1 MRPETPGRTAFDF
14 RDRALIRQKF
24 NRLDLREADF
34 TGANL
39 RGAELR
45 EANLEHAKLT
55 GAYLCG
61 ADFTGCN
68 LKDADLKG
76 AWYDLTTRWP
86 DGFDPKGAGAK
97 SVE

>member
-1 MRPETPGRTAFDF
+1 
-14 RDRALIRQKF
+14 
-24 NRLDLREADF
+24 
-34 TGANL
+34 
-39 RGAELR
+39 LR
-45 EANLEHAKLT
+45 EANLERASLA

-61 ADFTGCN
+61 ADFTGAM

-86 DGFDPKGAGAK
+86 AGFDPKAAGAK